1 LKRLKAVAL
10 DVETV
15 GRKVEEIPERAL
27 DYLLKALERD
37 SPPPEELERRRLELF
52 ERFGL
57 DPTTG
62 RIVCVG
68 VCGVETAFERAFTDR
83 PEKELLLSFW
93 RWLGKARPELVV
105 TFNGKRFDVPF
116 LNLRSAIHGLEPAV
130 VIPAEPGSRSPH
142 FDVRE
147 VLEGDD
153 RRRRGSL
160 DYFCSVFGLPS
171 PKERMDG
178 SLVEQA
184 YGEGRVED
192 IARYCLSDCRA
203 TAALYSRLKPYYR

>member
-1 LKRLKAVAL
+1 LKRSKAVAL

-15 GRKVEEIPERAL
+15 GAKVEEIPGRAL
-27 DYLLKALERD
+27 DYLLRALERD
-37 SPPPEELERRRLELF
+37 EPPPEELERRRVDLF

-62 RIVCVG
+62 RVVCVG
-68 VCGVETAFERAFTDR
+68 VADVEGAFERVFVDAS
-83 PEKELLLSFW
+83 EKELLLYFW
-93 RWLGKARPELVV
+93 GWLQETRPELIV

-130 VIPAEPGSRSPH
+130 VISAEPGSRSPH

-160 DYFCSVFGLPS
+160 DYFCSIFELPS
-171 PKERMDG
+171 PKELMDG

-184 YGEGRVED
+184 YAEGRIED

-203 TAALYSRLKPYYR
+203 TAALYRRLKPYYR

>member
-1 LKRLKAVAL
+1 LKRLRSAAL

-37 SPPPEELERRRLELF
+37 QPPPEELDRRREELF
-52 ERFGL
+52 ARFGL

-68 VCGVETAFERAFTDR
+68 IVDVEGAFERAFSDDSER
-83 PEKELLLSFW
+83 DLLESFW
-93 RWLGKARPELVV
+93 GWYAEARPELVV

-116 LNLRSAIHGLEPAV
+116 LNLRSAVHGLAPPV
-130 VIPAEPGSRSPH
+130 VIPAEPQSRSPH

-147 VLEGDD
+147 VLEADD

-160 DYFCSVFGLPS
+160 DYFCSIFGLPS
-171 PKERMDG
+171 PKELMDG

-184 YGEGRVED
+184 WAEGRIED
-192 IARYCLSDCRA
+192 IERYCLSDCRA
-203 TAALYSRLKPYYR
+203 TAALFLRLKPFYR

>member
-1 LKRLKAVAL
+1 LRRFKAVAL

-15 GRKVEEIPERAL
+15 GQKVEEIPERAL
-27 DYLLKALERD
+27 DYLLKGLERD
-37 SPPPEELERRRLELF
+37 APPPEELERRRVELV

-62 RIVCVG
+62 RIVCIG
-68 VCGVETAFERAFTDR
+68 VAGAESAFERAFTDASER
-83 PEKELLLSFW
+83 DLLASFW
-93 RWLGKARPELVV
+93 RWFAEARPELVV

-116 LNLRSAIHGLEPAV
+116 LNLRSAIHGLEPAI

-147 VLEGDD
+147 ALEGDD

-160 DYFCSVFGLPS
+160 DYFCSIFGLPS
-171 PKERMDG
+171 PKEIMDG

-184 YGEGRVED
+184 WAEGRVED
-192 IARYCLSDCRA
+192 IATYCLSDCRA
-203 TAALYSRLKPYYR
+203 TAELYLRLKPYYR